1 MCYNKIMITDNII
14 VALITSLFAFAGVA
28 ISNYTATRKNSID
41 QAKRDTKLEDK
52 IQELSNRVDAHNGM
66 QDRIASIEKA
76 IVRIDTKLENK
87 NVKNI

>member
-1 MCYNKIMITDNII
+1 MVMIADNII
-14 VALITSLFAFAGVA
+14 VALITSIFAFAGVA

-87 NVKNI
+87 NVKDI

>member
-1 MCYNKIMITDNII
+1 MVMIADNII
-14 VALITSLFAFAGVA
+14 VALITSIFAFAGVA

-76 IVRIDTKLENK
+76 IVRIDTKLESK
-87 NVKNI
+87 NVKDI